1 MPMVSL
7 GDKLDARRGI
17 GPGFDFLR
25 VMLATSVVAW
35 HCDPL
40 LAGGAGVLDSTW
52 MVWFLGYAILTVFFS
67 VSGLLIAGSAL
78 RHTPANFLINR
89 GLRIFPALVVEV
101 ILSAFILGPLVT
113 SLTPGQ
119 YFSSATTWHYLTNV
133 FGLINFQLPGVFS
146 DHPVDLVNLALWTI
160 PYELACYVLMVVVML
175 TGFRRHPNIVFFCG
189 IVVVVVGLVA
199 VALAIPVEVP
209 GFGHK
214 ILSHLFTGNQ
224 SRVFVGFTTGVAVY
238 VWRHRIPYSR
248 WLLAGA
254 ILVCAGIAVLGPGEQ
269 LTYPVVNLFAPP
281 ALVYLT
287 AYIGVS
293 DFPTLP
299 VFHRGDYSYGI
310 YLYGFPIQQVTL
322 NLFPWIQHGYV
333 LFALS
338 FPVIVLFSIFSW
350 HVVEKPVLR
359 LRKQFSFVSRVRLAD
374 EVAPARESTRVPATV
389 VARAAE

>member
-1 MPMVSL
+1 MVSL
-7 GDKLDARRGI
+7 GDKLDSRKGI

-25 VMLATSVVAW
+25 VVLATSVVAW

-40 LAGGAGVLDSTW
+40 LAGGVGVLDTTW
-52 MVWFLGYAILTVFFS
+52 MVWFLGYAILTMFFAL
-67 VSGLLIAGSAL
+67 SGLLIAGSAL

-89 GLRIFPALVVEV
+89 GLRIFPALIVEV
-101 ILSAFILGPLVT
+101 VLSAFILGPLVT
-113 SLTPGQ
+113 SLAPGQ

-133 FGLINFQLPGVFS
+133 LGLVNFQLPGVFTT
-146 DHPVDLVNLALWTI
+146 HPLDLVNLALWTI
-160 PYELACYVLMVVVML
+160 PYELACYVFMAVVMV

-189 IVVVVVGLVA
+189 IAVVVVGLVA
-199 VALAIPVEVP
+199 VALAIPEDAP

-214 ILSHLFTGNQ
+214 VLSRLFTSNR
-224 SRVFVGFTTGVAVY
+224 SRVFIGFTTGVAMY
-238 VWRHRIPYSR
+238 VWRHRIPYSA

-254 ILVCAGIAVLGPGEQ
+254 VLVCVAIAACGPGEH
-269 LTYPVVNLFAPP
+269 LTYPLVNLLAPP
-281 ALVYLT
+281 ALVYVT
-287 AYIGVS
+287 AYMGVS

-310 YLYGFPIQQVTL
+310 YLYGFPIQQVVL
-322 NLFPWIQHGYV
+322 DVFPWIRHGTV

-350 HVVEKPVLR
+350 HVIEKPVLR

-374 EVAPARESTRVPATV
+374 EGGPAKTPAIPAPAMSRPA
-389 VARAAE
+389 E

>member
-1 MPMVSL
+1 MVSL
-7 GDKLDARRGI
+7 GDRLDSRKGI

-25 VMLATSVVAW
+25 VVLATSVVAW

-40 LAGGAGVLDSTW
+40 LAGGVGVLDTTW
-52 MVWFLGYAILTVFFS
+52 MMWFLGYAILTMFFAL
-67 VSGLLIAGSAL
+67 SGLLIAGSAL
-78 RHTPANFLINR
+78 RHSPANFLINR

-101 ILSAFILGPLVT
+101 VLSAFILGPLVT
-113 SLTPGQ
+113 SLAPGR

-133 FGLINFQLPGVFS
+133 VGLVNFQLPGVFTT
-146 DHPVDLVNLALWTI
+146 HPLDLVNLALWTI
-160 PYELACYVLMVVVML
+160 PYELACYVFMAVVMV

-189 IVVVVVGLVA
+189 IAVVVIGLVA
-199 VALAIPVEVP
+199 VALAIPEDAP

-214 ILSHLFTGNQ
+214 VLSRLFTSNR
-224 SRVFVGFTTGVAVY
+224 SRVFIGFTTGVAMY
-238 VWRHRIPYSR
+238 VWRHRIPYSA

-254 ILVCAGIAVLGPGEQ
+254 VLACVAIAACGPGER
-269 LTYPVVNLFAPP
+269 LTYPLVNLLAPP
-281 ALVYLT
+281 ALVYVT
-287 AYIGVS
+287 AYMGVS

-310 YLYGFPIQQVTL
+310 YLYGFPIQQLVL
-322 NLFPWIQHGYV
+322 NVFPWIRHGPV

-350 HVVEKPVLR
+350 HVIEKPVLR

-374 EVAPARESTRVPATV
+374 EARPAKEEPAIPAQAVAGPGE
-389 VARAAE
+389 

>member
-1 MPMVSL
+1 MVSL
-7 GDKLDARRGI
+7 GDKLDSRRGI

-25 VMLATSVVAW
+25 VVLATSVVAW

-40 LAGGAGVLDSTW
+40 LTGGAGVLDTSW
-52 MVWFLGYAILTVFFS
+52 GVWFVGYAILTMFFAL
-67 VSGLLIAGSAL
+67 SGLLIAGSAL
-78 RHTPANFLINR
+78 RHTAGNFLLNR
-89 GLRIFPALVVEV
+89 GLRIFPALIVEV

-113 SLTPGQ
+113 SLAPAE

-133 FGLINFQLPGVFS
+133 FGLVNFQLPGVFS
-146 DHPVDLVNLALWTI
+146 SHPLDLVNLALWTI
-160 PYELACYVLMVVVML
+160 PYELACYVFMTVVMV
-175 TGFRRHPNIVFFCG
+175 TGFRRHPNVVFFCG
-189 IVVVVVGLVA
+189 IAVVIVGLVA
-199 VALAIPVEVP
+199 VALAIPVEAP

-214 ILSHLFTGNQ
+214 ILSHLFTSNR
-224 SRVFVGFTTGVAVY
+224 SRVFVGFTTGVAMY
-238 VWRHRIPYSR
+238 VWRHRIPYSV
-248 WLLAGA
+248 WLLTCAL
-254 ILVCAGIAVLGPGEQ
+254 LVCVGIAAFGPGDR
-269 LTYPVVNLFAPP
+269 LTYPVVNLLAPP

-310 YLYGFPIQQVTL
+310 YLYGFPIQQVIL
-322 NLFPWIQHGYV
+322 NVFPWIRHGYV

-350 HVVEKPVLR
+350 HVIEKPVLR

-374 EVAPARESTRVPATV
+374 EATPAKQDAKITAPAM
-389 VARAAE
+389 ARPGE